1 MVRLLRRGGVVTTT
15 YEVRVWRTK
24 VYEGAKG
31 KTYTVRWKV
40 AGREWPLT
48 FKTSA
53 LADSFR
59 SELLSAARK
68 GEAFDVETGRPV
80 SWERNHKD
88 ASWYE
93 FACAYTDLK
102 WKSAAATYRRSIA
115 EALTTVTPVLI
126 AHERGRPSD
135 AAIRSALQRWAF
147 NSRRRDGAE
156 RPEGVARTLHWLER
170 NTQPVSTLA
179 DPQVLRTVLDA
190 LAGKLDGSAAAPTV
204 VNRKR
209 AVLSNALEYA
219 VEQGLL
225 VTNPIASIKWKA
237 PKTSHSIDRRT
248 VANPVQARTLLSA
261 VRETPRSGPRLVAF
275 FAAMYFAALRPEE
288 AVNLHLRN
296 VVIPQLGWG
305 ELVLERSRPDAGKE
319 WTDSGRQRDER
330 QLKHRAKGET
340 RRVPSPPELTALL
353 NEHVDRYGVASDGRL
368 FSGDRGG
375 DLPSITYGRVW
386 QRARAAAFTP
396 EVAASPLAK
405 RPYDLRH
412 AAVSTWLNGGVPPT
426 QVAEWAG
433 HSVAVLLDVYAK
445 CLVGQDVMARQ
456 RVEAAL
462 R

>member
-1 MVRLLRRGGVVTTT
+1 MTTT
-15 YEVRVWRTK
+15 YEVRVWQTK
-24 VYEGAKG
+24 VYEGARG
-31 KTYTVRWKV
+31 RTYTVRWKV

-59 SELLSAARK
+59 SDLLSAARK

-80 SWERNHKD
+80 SWQRNDKD
-88 ASWYE
+88 ASWYG

-115 EALTTVTPVLI
+115 EALTTITSALVTQ
-126 AHERGRPSD
+126 ERGRPSD
-135 AAIRSALQRWAF
+135 SAIRSALQRWAF
-147 NSRRRDGAE
+147 NSQRRDGAG
-156 RPEGVARTLHWLER
+156 RPEDVARTLQWLER
-170 NTQPVSTLA
+170 NTQPVSALA

-190 LAGKLDGSAAAPTV
+190 LASKLDGGAAAPTV

-219 VEQGLL
+219 VELGLL
-225 VTNPIASIKWKA
+225 GTNPIVSIKWKA
-237 PKTSHSIDRRT
+237 PKTSHSVDRRA
-248 VANPVQARTLLSA
+248 VANPIQARTLLQA
-261 VRETPRSGPRLVAF
+261 VRETPRSGPRLVAY

-296 VVIPQLGWG
+296 VLLPQLGWG
-305 ELVLERSRPDAGKE
+305 ELVLERSRPDAGKD
-319 WTDSGRQRDER
+319 WTDSGQQRDER
-330 QLKHRAKGET
+330 QLKHRARGET
-340 RRVPSPPELTALL
+340 RRVPCPPELTALL
-353 NEHVDRYGVASDGRL
+353 HEHIDRYGVASDGRL
-368 FSGDRGG
+368 FIGERGG
-375 DLPSITYGRVW
+375 ELPSITYSRVW

-433 HSVAVLLDVYAK
+433 HSVAVLLEVYAK
-445 CLVGQDVMARQ
+445 CLVGQDALARR

-462 R
+462 RQDG